1 MENNLFIEDHVVPQ
15 LFTSA
20 IEAYEFEHRA
30 HKNGKAYSELET
42 FGLLWGYSIPKKDD
56 LPAKIISTMSTIET
70 SATRHNEWVKPDIE
84 SIIAK
89 KQFFEKYW
97 PSIELVGTFHSH
109 PYSSLTEVNEY
120 KGWRASGNEKNSRDG
135 DVHFWPWFHENVSP
149 EQPMLAHII
158 VTITGLQR
166 KGWAYPARL
175 EGGESRKGYVL
186 SADDRK
192 LWLRSYSSEMKLD
205 KNDEKTFV
213 FSDNLNLEIPS
224 LQNRFW

>member
-84 SIIAK
+84 SILAK
-89 KQFFEKYW
+89 N
-97 PSIELVGTFHSH
+97 
-109 PYSSLTEVNEY
+109 SSL
-120 KGWRASGNEKNSRDG
+120 KN
-135 DVHFWPWFHENVSP
+135 
-149 EQPMLAHII
+149 
-158 VTITGLQR
+158 TGPVLN
-166 KGWAYPARL
+166 W
-175 EGGESRKGYVL
+175 SVL
-186 SADDRK
+186 STPTLTLA
-192 LWLRSYSSEMKLD
+192 
-205 KNDEKTFV
+205 
-213 FSDNLNLEIPS
+213 
-224 LQNRFW
+224 